1 MFYQN
6 FNQVLQGDYRMS
18 LGQDTFMPRVELVV
32 HKFTNPELKQT
43 QREYWEK
50 EVAKFKKQGNEIT
63 QIPRG
68 QSGYKPAEMEYAS
81 KGRQSKGGA
90 RQSTTVYRT
99 HEADTYEGKP
109 CKKCGLK
116 LRYVSNSAC
125 VDCAKSRKKNVQAKS
140 S

>member
-1 MFYQN
+1 
-6 FNQVLQGDYRMS
+6 MS

-50 EVAKFKKQGNEIT
+50 EVAKFKKQGNQIT

-81 KGRQSKGGA
+81 KGRQSKGVA
-90 RQSTTVYRT
+90 RQSTTVYRK

-109 CKKCGLK
+109 CRKCGLK
-116 LRYVSNSAC
+116 LRYVSTSGC
-125 VDCAKSRKKNVQAKS
+125 VYCTKARKKNDKA
-140 S
+140 

>member
-1 MFYQN
+1 MN
-6 FNQVLQGDYRMS
+6 SV
-18 LGQDTFMPRVELVV
+18 QDTFMPRVELVV
-32 HKFTNPELKQT
+32 HKFTNPELKQS

-50 EVAKFKKQGNEIT
+50 EVAKFKKQGNQIT

-68 QSGYKPAEMEYAS
+68 QSGYQSTEMEYAS

-90 RQSTTVYRT
+90 RQSITVYRT
-99 HEADTYEGKP
+99 HETDTYEGKP

-116 LRYVSNSAC
+116 LRYVSTSGC
-125 VDCAKSRKKNVQAKS
+125 VYCVKSRKKNVQAKS

>member
-1 MFYQN
+1 
-6 FNQVLQGDYRMS
+6 MS

-50 EVAKFKKQGNEIT
+50 EVAKFKKQGNQIT

-68 QSGYKPAEMEYAS
+68 QSGCKPMEGDHIS
-81 KGRQSKGGA
+81 NGRTEHRKSST
-90 RQSTTVYRT
+90 RNSTTVYRT
-99 HEADTYEGKP
+99 HEADTYEGNP

-116 LRYVSNSAC
+116 LRYVSTGAC
-125 VDCAKSRKKNVQAKS
+125 VDCKKSRKKNGQAKS